1 MQDYPNVLNP
11 DKWLNA
17 TFPLVFFFFFF
28 LLRLRT
34 GCKRSTT
41 YKVSQI
47 ELFWDYVTMHALP
60 FQCGWGYIYVCERGG
75 KQTDAE

>member
-17 TFPLVFFFFFF
+17 TFPLVFF

-34 GCKRSTT
+34 GSTRSTT

-47 ELFWDYVTMHALP
+47 KLFGIMSPCMRCNFNGGGDI
-60 FQCGWGYIYVCERGG
+60 YIYIYI
-75 KQTDAE
+75 